1 MKKKPAMLL
10 TLSAMAVLGLAS
22 CGGPTTSEPGSSIKP
37 DVIDSMSTVIT
48 KKGLTID
55 DASGSASVKVFTA
68 SADGLYEAGTTIA
81 FEVKAKEFSDITGI
95 YFQGVLLSEEPGSF
109 SVTMPNVDATIKVT
123 TRVYGEEGLLDPSE
137 VDETVMPKLAAD
149 KKGDYESVKAAY
161 AKLTAALE
169 KSADVEKTFLGTFQA
184 SGKDTPVI
192 KGAMDLGSSSGET
205 SWKGTFGANN
215 QVFLE
220 GRDDD
225 GNFLYK
231 QRGYDSFGHYYEES
245 QAVVKPSIAKSMVDL
260 NGNYSAGRHTIVAK
274 NVIADT
280 TAEGEPATAAAG
292 EILQKDAEKAIHS
305 TGIGQALIDN
315 YFTAGQTYN
324 FVDEQKT
331 VEGDTEIVSYKAKVV
346 ALDSVLAEDKKSF
359 TTTLQAVLPATL
371 VKRYTLKCTFDGDGL
386 LTHVEQS
393 VETIDKKFFDEETLT
408 FTEGEE
414 FTTVNFFTMDA
425 ARAYKKDI
433 AYNDL
438 SKYAMTDYSVKFA
451 TERITDG
458 NTTVQLEN
466 NEVYAFGTIESI
478 KYTSNT
484 LALDSAA
491 IINPVCLG
499 FKEGF
504 EDMGEFDATNQYVT
518 LKETGKVVLLFDN
531 LFGQTK
537 EVELDVKTP
546 KVFKITGSISAA
558 NAFANTPITVKAI
571 GSPSKA
577 DNLELDLDLGDNATE
592 ATFVK
597 ETEKDENG
605 NTVFTITPKLEGKLE
620 GSVFAVGN
628 PSVKYKF
635 SAAVLEK
642 PSYDKVMA
650 NLTSFTIG
658 MHEKYGSGWYEYE
671 KALNFNFNAPVDGVG
686 TGQWQSEYVD
696 VYGDSNYW
704 HGTFRYT
711 VVNNNGVPE
720 FKLTKSTAET
730 DGTYKDLAIYAN
742 ASYTI
747 GSFSVTS
754 NATMTF
760 TTDRAFLNTAD
771 GRTEFT
777 MTVKDSRLDL
787 NKGTEK

>member
-81 FEVKAKEFSDITGI
+81 FEVKAKEFSDITGV

-169 KSADVEKTFLGTFQA
+169 KSADVEKTFLGTFQV
-184 SGKDTPVI
+184 SGEDTPVI
-192 KGAMDLGSSSGET
+192 KGAMNLGSSIGET

-359 TTTLQAVLPATL
+359 TTTLQAVVPAVL
-371 VKRYTLKCTFDGDGL
+371 VKRYTLVCTFDGDGL
-386 LTHVEQS
+386 LTHVEQK
-393 VETIDKKFFDEETLT
+393 VETTNQKFLNEEDMTFAEDAT
-408 FTEGEE
+408 FTTINS
-414 FTTVNFFTMDA
+414 FSMDA

-433 AYNDL
+433 AFNDL

-484 LALDSAA
+484 LALDSVA

-504 EDMGEFDATNQYVT
+504 EDMGEFDAKNQYVT
-518 LKETGKVVLLFDN
+518 LRETGKVVLLFDN

-546 KVFKITGSISAA
+546 KVFKVTGSISSNKAYTE
-558 NAFANTPITVKAI
+558 TPITVRAI
-571 GSPSKA
+571 GTPKQA
-577 DNLELDLDLGDNATE
+577 DNLELGLDLGDNETQ

-597 ETEKDENG
+597 EAEKDENG
-605 NTVFTITPKLEGKLE
+605 NTLFTITPKAEGKLD
-620 GSVFAVGN
+620 GFVFAVGN
-628 PSVKYKF
+628 PDVKYKF
-635 SAAVLEK
+635 HADVLGK
-642 PSYDKVMA
+642 LDYDTIIH
-650 NLTSFTIG
+650 NLTTLTIG
-658 MHEKYGSGWYEYE
+658 MREEYSSGWYDYA
-671 KALNFNFNAPVDGVG
+671 KGLYFNFNAPVDGVG
-686 TGQWQSEYVD
+686 TGQWQGEYD
-696 VYGDSNYW
+696 DGGDITYY

-711 VVNNNGVPE
+711 VTNNNGIPE
-720 FKLTKSTAET
+720 FKLTKATPET
-730 DGTYKDLAIYAN
+730 DGSYKALAVYVN

-747 GSFSVTS
+747 ESFVVES
-754 NATMTF
+754 NTTMTF
-760 TTDRAFLNTAD
+760 TTDRYFLNYSD
-771 GRTEFT
+771 GRTQFT
-777 MTVKDSRLDL
+777 MATQDSRMEL

>member
-81 FEVKAKEFSDITGI
+81 FEVKAKEFSDITGV

-169 KSADVEKTFLGTFQA
+169 KSADVEKTFLGTFQV
-184 SGKDTPVI
+184 SGEDTPVI
-192 KGAMDLGSSSGET
+192 KGAMNLGSSIGET

-359 TTTLQAVLPATL
+359 TTTLQAVVPAVL
-371 VKRYTLKCTFDGDGL
+371 VKRYTLVCTFDGDGL
-386 LTHVEQS
+386 LTHVEQK
-393 VETIDKKFFDEETLT
+393 VETTNQKFLNEEDMTFAEDAT
-408 FTEGEE
+408 FTTINS
-414 FTTVNFFTMDA
+414 FSMDA

-433 AYNDL
+433 AFNDL

-484 LALDSAA
+484 LALDSVA

-504 EDMGEFDATNQYVT
+504 EDMGEFDAKNQYVT
-518 LKETGKVVLLFDN
+518 LRETGKVVLLFDN

-546 KVFKITGSISAA
+546 KVFKVTGSISSNKAYTE
-558 NAFANTPITVKAI
+558 TPITVRAI
-571 GSPSKA
+571 GTPKQA
-577 DNLELDLDLGDNATE
+577 DNLELGLDLGDNETQ

-597 ETEKDENG
+597 EAEKDENG
-605 NTVFTITPKLEGKLE
+605 NTLFTITPKAEGKLD
-620 GSVFAVGN
+620 GFVFAVGN
-628 PSVKYKF
+628 PDVKYKF
-635 SAAVLEK
+635 HADVLGK
-642 PSYDKVMA
+642 PDYDTIIH
-650 NLTSFTIG
+650 NLTTLTIG
-658 MHEKYGSGWYEYE
+658 MREEYSSGWYDYA
-671 KALNFNFNAPVDGVG
+671 KGLYFNFNAPVDGVG
-686 TGQWQSEYVD
+686 TGQWQGEYD
-696 VYGDSNYW
+696 DGGDITYY

-711 VVNNNGVPE
+711 VTNNNGIPE
-720 FKLTKSTAET
+720 FKLTKATPET
-730 DGTYKDLAIYAN
+730 DGSYKALAVYVN

-747 GSFSVTS
+747 ESFVVES
-754 NATMTF
+754 NTTMTF
-760 TTDRAFLNTAD
+760 TTDRYFLNYSD
-771 GRTEFT
+771 GRTQFT
-777 MTVKDSRLDL
+777 MATQDSRMEL

>member
-81 FEVKAKEFSDITGI
+81 FEVKAKEFSDITGV

-169 KSADVEKTFLGTFQA
+169 KSADVEKTFLGTFQV
-184 SGKDTPVI
+184 SGEDTPVI
-192 KGAMDLGSSSGET
+192 KGAMNLGSSIGET

-245 QAVVKPSIAKSMVDL
+245 QALVKPSIAKSMVDL
-260 NGNYSAGRHTIVAK
+260 NGSYSAGRHTIVAK

-280 TAEGEPATAAAG
+280 TAEGEPAKAAAG

-359 TTTLQAVLPATL
+359 TTTLQAVVPAVL
-371 VKRYTLKCTFDGDGL
+371 VKRYTLVCTFDGDGL
-386 LTHVEQS
+386 LTHVEQK
-393 VETIDKKFFDEETLT
+393 VETTNQKFLNEEDMTFAEDAT
-408 FTEGEE
+408 FTTINS
-414 FTTVNFFTMDA
+414 FSMDA

-433 AYNDL
+433 AFNDL

-484 LALDSAA
+484 LALDSVA

-504 EDMGEFDATNQYVT
+504 EDMGEFDAKNQYVT

-546 KVFKITGSISAA
+546 KVFKVTGSISSNKAYTE
-558 NAFANTPITVKAI
+558 TPITVRAI
-571 GSPSKA
+571 GTPKQA
-577 DNLELDLDLGDNATE
+577 DNLELGLDLGDNETQ

-597 ETEKDENG
+597 EAEKDENG
-605 NTVFTITPKLEGKLE
+605 NTLFTITPKAEGKLD
-620 GSVFAVGN
+620 GFVFAVGN
-628 PSVKYKF
+628 PDVKYKF
-635 SAAVLEK
+635 HADVLGK
-642 PSYDKVMA
+642 PDYDTIIH
-650 NLTSFTIG
+650 NLTTLTIG
-658 MHEKYGSGWYEYE
+658 MREEYSSGWYDYA
-671 KALNFNFNAPVDGVG
+671 KGLYFNFNAPVDGVG
-686 TGQWQSEYVD
+686 TGQWQG
-696 VYGDSNYW
+696 VYDDDGDITYY

-711 VVNNNGVPE
+711 VTNNNGIPE
-720 FKLTKSTAET
+720 FKLTKATPET
-730 DGTYKDLAIYAN
+730 DGSYKALAVYVN

-747 GSFSVTS
+747 ESFVVES
-754 NATMTF
+754 NTTMTF
-760 TTDRAFLNTAD
+760 TTDRYFLNYSD
-771 GRTEFT
+771 GRTQFT
-777 MTVKDSRLDL
+777 MATQDSRMEL

>member
-1 MKKKPAMLL
+1 MLL

-55 DASGSASVKVFTA
+55 DASGSASVKVFTT

-81 FEVKAKEFSDITGI
+81 FEVKAKEFSDITGV
-95 YFQGVLLSEEPGSF
+95 YFQDVLLSKEPGSF

-169 KSADVEKTFLGTFQA
+169 KSADVEKTFLGSFQA

-245 QAVVKPSIAKSMVDL
+245 QAVVKPSIAKSIVDL
-260 NGNYSAGRHTIVAK
+260 NGSYSAGRHTIVAK

-280 TAEGEPATAAAG
+280 TAEGEAATAAAG
-292 EILQKDAEKAIHS
+292 EILHKDAEKAIHS
-305 TGIGQALIDN
+305 TGIGQALIKN

-331 VEGDTEIVSYKAKVV
+331 AGESDAEVVSYKAKVV
-346 ALDSVLAEDKKSF
+346 ALDSVLAKDKKSF
-359 TTTLQAVLPATL
+359 TTTLQAVVPAVL
-371 VKRYTLKCTFDGDGL
+371 VKRYTLVCTFDGDGL
-386 LTHVEQS
+386 LTHVEQK
-393 VETIDKKFFDEETLT
+393 VETTNQKFLNEEDMTFAADAT
-408 FTEGEE
+408 FTTINS
-414 FTTVNFFTMDA
+414 FSMDA

-433 AYNDL
+433 AFNDL
-438 SKYAMTDYSVKFA
+438 SKYAMTDYSVNFA

-484 LALDSAA
+484 LALDSAGM
-491 IINPVCLG
+491 INPVCLG

-504 EDMGEFDATNQYVT
+504 EDMGEFDAKNQYVT
-518 LKETGKVVLLFDN
+518 LKETGKVVLLFEN

-537 EVELDVKTP
+537 EVELDAKTP
-546 KVFKITGSISAA
+546 KVFKVTGSISSNKAYTE
-558 NAFANTPITVKAI
+558 TPITVRAI
-571 GSPSKA
+571 GTPKQA
-577 DNLELDLDLGDNATE
+577 DNLELGLDLGDNETQ

-597 ETEKDENG
+597 EAEKDENG
-605 NTVFTITPKLEGKLE
+605 NTLFTITPKVEGKLD
-620 GSVFAVGN
+620 GFVFAVGN
-628 PSVKYKF
+628 PDVKYKF
-635 SAAVLEK
+635 HAEVLGK
-642 PSYDKVMA
+642 PDYNTIIH
-650 NLTSFTIG
+650 NLTTLTIG
-658 MHEKYGSGWYEYE
+658 MREEYSAGWYDYA
-671 KALNFNFNAPVDGVG
+671 KGLYFNFNAPVDGIG
-686 TGQWQSEYVD
+686 TGQWQGKYED
-696 VYGDSNYW
+696 DGDITYY

-711 VVNNNGVPE
+711 VTNDHGIPE
-720 FKLTKSTAET
+720 FKLTKATPET
-730 DGTYKDLAIYAN
+730 DGSYKPLAVYVN

-747 GSFSVTS
+747 ESFAVES
-754 NATMTF
+754 NTTMTF
-760 TTDRAFLNTAD
+760 TTDRYFLNYSD
-771 GRTEFT
+771 GRTQFT
-777 MTVKDSRLDL
+777 MATQDSRMEL

>member
-81 FEVKAKEFSDITGI
+81 FEVKAKEFSDITGV

-137 VDETVMPKLAAD
+137 VDETVVPKLAAD

-169 KSADVEKTFLGTFQA
+169 KSADVEKTFLGTFQV
-184 SGKDTPVI
+184 SGEDTPVI
-192 KGAMDLGSSSGET
+192 KGAMNLGSSIGET

-245 QAVVKPSIAKSMVDL
+245 QALVKPSIAKSMVDL

-359 TTTLQAVLPATL
+359 TTTLQAVVPAVL
-371 VKRYTLKCTFDGDGL
+371 VKRYTLVCTFDGDGL
-386 LTHVEQS
+386 LTHVEQK
-393 VETIDKKFFDEETLT
+393 VETTNQKFLNEEDMTFAEDAT
-408 FTEGEE
+408 FTTINS
-414 FTTVNFFTMDA
+414 FSMDA

-433 AYNDL
+433 AFNDL

-466 NEVYAFGTIESI
+466 NEAYAFGRIESI
-478 KYTSNT
+478 KYESNK
-484 LALDSAA
+484 LEMGGAA

-504 EDMGEFDATNQYVT
+504 EDMGEFDAKNQYVT

-546 KVFKITGSISAA
+546 KVFKVTGSISSDKAYTE
-558 NAFANTPITVKAI
+558 TPITVRAI
-571 GSPSKA
+571 GTPKQA
-577 DNLELDLDLGDNATE
+577 DNLELGLDLGDNETQ

-597 ETEKDENG
+597 EAEKDENG
-605 NTVFTITPKLEGKLE
+605 NTLFTITPKAEGKLD
-620 GSVFAVGN
+620 GFVFAVGN
-628 PSVKYKF
+628 PDVKYKF
-635 SAAVLEK
+635 HADVLGK
-642 PSYDKVMA
+642 PDYDTIIH
-650 NLTSFTIG
+650 NLTTLTIG
-658 MHEKYGSGWYEYE
+658 MREEYYGSWSDYAKGLY
-671 KALNFNFNAPVDGVG
+671 FNFNAPVDGVG
-686 TGQWQSEYVD
+686 TGQWQG
-696 VYGDSNYW
+696 VYDEDGDITYY

-711 VVNNNGVPE
+711 VTNNNGIPE
-720 FKLTKSTAET
+720 FKLTKATPET
-730 DGTYKDLAIYAN
+730 DGSYKALAVYVN

-747 GSFSVTS
+747 ESFVVES
-754 NATMTF
+754 NTTMTF
-760 TTDRAFLNTAD
+760 TTDRYFLNYSD
-771 GRTEFT
+771 GRTQFT
-777 MTVKDSRLDL
+777 MATQDSRMDL

>member
-1 MKKKPAMLL
+1 MLL

-68 SADGLYEAGTTIA
+68 SADGLYEAGTAIA
-81 FEVKAKEFSDITGI
+81 FEVKAKEFSDITGV

-137 VDETVMPKLAAD
+137 VDETVVPKLAAD

-169 KSADVEKTFLGTFQA
+169 KSADVEKTFLGTFQV
-184 SGKDTPVI
+184 SGEDTPVI
-192 KGAMDLGSSSGET
+192 KGAMNLGSSIGET

-359 TTTLQAVLPATL
+359 TTTLQAVVPAVL
-371 VKRYTLKCTFDGDGL
+371 VKRYTLVCTFDGDGL
-386 LTHVEQS
+386 LTHVEQK
-393 VETIDKKFFDEETLT
+393 VETTNQKFLNEEDMTFAEDAT
-408 FTEGEE
+408 FTTINS
-414 FTTVNFFTMDA
+414 FSMDA

-433 AYNDL
+433 AFNDL
-438 SKYAMTDYSVKFA
+438 SKYAMTDYSVKSA

-504 EDMGEFDATNQYVT
+504 EDMGEFDAKNQYVT

-546 KVFKITGSISAA
+546 KVFKVTGSISSNKAYTE
-558 NAFANTPITVKAI
+558 TPITVRAI
-571 GSPSKA
+571 GTPKQA
-577 DNLELDLDLGDNATE
+577 DNLELGLDLGDNETQ

-597 ETEKDENG
+597 EAEKDENG
-605 NTVFTITPKLEGKLE
+605 NTLFTITPKAEGKLD
-620 GSVFAVGN
+620 GFVFAVGN
-628 PSVKYKF
+628 PDVKYKF
-635 SAAVLEK
+635 HAEVLGK
-642 PSYDKVMA
+642 PDYDTIIH
-650 NLTSFTIG
+650 NLTTLTIG
-658 MHEKYGSGWYEYE
+658 MREEYSGGWYDYA
-671 KALNFNFNAPVDGVG
+671 KGLYFNFNAPVDGVG
-686 TGQWQSEYVD
+686 TGQWQGEYD
-696 VYGDSNYW
+696 DGGDITYY

-711 VVNNNGVPE
+711 VTNNNGTPE
-720 FKLTKSTAET
+720 FKLTKATPET
-730 DGTYKDLAIYAN
+730 DGSYKALAVYVN

-747 GSFSVTS
+747 ESFVVES
-754 NATMTF
+754 NTTMTF
-760 TTDRAFLNTAD
+760 TTDRYFLNYSD
-771 GRTEFT
+771 GRTQFT
-777 MTVKDSRLDL
+777 MATQDSRMEL

>member
-68 SADGLYEAGTTIA
+68 SADGLYEAGTAIA
-81 FEVKAKEFSDITGI
+81 FEVKAKEFSDITGV

-137 VDETVMPKLAAD
+137 VDETVIPKLAAD

-169 KSADVEKTFLGTFQA
+169 KSADVEKTFLGTFQV
-184 SGKDTPVI
+184 SGEDTPVI
-192 KGAMDLGSSSGET
+192 KGAMNLGSSIGET

-359 TTTLQAVLPATL
+359 TTTLQAVVPAVL
-371 VKRYTLKCTFDGDGL
+371 VKRYTLVCTFDGDGL
-386 LTHVEQS
+386 LTHVEQK
-393 VETIDKKFFDEETLT
+393 VETTNQKFLNEEDMTFAEDAT
-408 FTEGEE
+408 FTTINS
-414 FTTVNFFTMDA
+414 FSMDA

-433 AYNDL
+433 AFNDL

-466 NEVYAFGTIESI
+466 NEAYAFGRIESI
-478 KYTSNT
+478 KYESNK
-484 LALDSAA
+484 LEMGGAA

-504 EDMGEFDATNQYVT
+504 EDMGEFDAKNQYVT

-546 KVFKITGSISAA
+546 KVFKVTGSISSDKAYTE
-558 NAFANTPITVKAI
+558 TPITVRAI
-571 GSPSKA
+571 GTPKQA
-577 DNLELDLDLGDNATE
+577 DNLELGLDLGDNETQ

-597 ETEKDENG
+597 EAEKDENG
-605 NTVFTITPKLEGKLE
+605 NTLFTITPKAEGKLD
-620 GSVFAVGN
+620 GFVFAVGN
-628 PSVKYKF
+628 PDVKYKF
-635 SAAVLEK
+635 HADVLGK
-642 PSYDKVMA
+642 PDYDTIIH
-650 NLTSFTIG
+650 NLTTLTIG
-658 MHEKYGSGWYEYE
+658 MREEYYGSWSDYAKGLY
-671 KALNFNFNAPVDGVG
+671 FNFNAPVDGVG
-686 TGQWQSEYVD
+686 TGQWQG
-696 VYGDSNYW
+696 VYDEDGDITYY

-711 VVNNNGVPE
+711 VTNNNGIPE
-720 FKLTKSTAET
+720 FKLTKATPET
-730 DGTYKDLAIYAN
+730 DGSYKALAVYVN

-747 GSFSVTS
+747 ESFVVES
-754 NATMTF
+754 NTTMTF
-760 TTDRAFLNTAD
+760 TTDRYFLNYSD
-771 GRTEFT
+771 GRTQFT
-777 MTVKDSRLDL
+777 MATQDSRMEL

>member
-68 SADGLYEAGTTIA
+68 SADGLYEAGTAIA
-81 FEVKAKEFSDITGI
+81 FEVKAKEFSDITGV

-169 KSADVEKTFLGTFQA
+169 KSADVEKTFLGTFQV
-184 SGKDTPVI
+184 SGEDTPVI
-192 KGAMDLGSSSGET
+192 KGAMNLGSSIGET

-359 TTTLQAVLPATL
+359 TTTLQAVVPAVL
-371 VKRYTLKCTFDGDGL
+371 VKRYTLVCTFDGDGL
-386 LTHVEQS
+386 LTHVEQK
-393 VETIDKKFFDEETLT
+393 VETTNQKFLNEEDMTFAEDAT
-408 FTEGEE
+408 FTTINS
-414 FTTVNFFTMDA
+414 FSMDA

-433 AYNDL
+433 AFNDL

-504 EDMGEFDATNQYVT
+504 EDMGEFDAKNQYVT

-546 KVFKITGSISAA
+546 KVFKVTGSISSNKAYTE
-558 NAFANTPITVKAI
+558 TPITVRAI
-571 GSPSKA
+571 GTPKQA
-577 DNLELDLDLGDNATE
+577 DNLELGLDLGDNETQ

-597 ETEKDENG
+597 EAEKDENG
-605 NTVFTITPKLEGKLE
+605 NTLFTITPKAEGKLD
-620 GSVFAVGN
+620 GFVFAVGN
-628 PSVKYKF
+628 PDVKYKF
-635 SAAVLEK
+635 HADVLGK
-642 PSYDKVMA
+642 PDYDTIIH
-650 NLTSFTIG
+650 NLTTLTIG
-658 MHEKYGSGWYEYE
+658 MREEYSSGWYDYA
-671 KALNFNFNAPVDGVG
+671 KGLYFNFNAPVDGVG
-686 TGQWQSEYVD
+686 TGQWQGEYD
-696 VYGDSNYW
+696 DGGDITYY

-711 VVNNNGVPE
+711 VTNNNGIPE
-720 FKLTKSTAET
+720 FKLTKATPET
-730 DGTYKDLAIYAN
+730 DGSYKALAVYVN

-747 GSFSVTS
+747 ESFVVES
-754 NATMTF
+754 NTTMTF
-760 TTDRAFLNTAD
+760 TTDRYFLNYSD
-771 GRTEFT
+771 GRTQFT
-777 MTVKDSRLDL
+777 MATQDSRMDL
-787 NKGTEK
+787 TKGTEK

>member
-81 FEVKAKEFSDITGI
+81 FEVKAKEFSDITGV

-137 VDETVMPKLAAD
+137 VDETVIPKLAAD

-169 KSADVEKTFLGTFQA
+169 KSADVEKTFLGTFQV
-184 SGKDTPVI
+184 SGEDTPVI
-192 KGAMDLGSSSGET
+192 KGAMNLGSSIGET

-359 TTTLQAVLPATL
+359 TTTLQAVVPAVL
-371 VKRYTLKCTFDGDGL
+371 VKRYTLVCTFDGDGL
-386 LTHVEQS
+386 LTHVEQK
-393 VETIDKKFFDEETLT
+393 VETTNQKFLNEEDMTFAEDAT
-408 FTEGEE
+408 FTTINS
-414 FTTVNFFTMDA
+414 FSMDA

-433 AYNDL
+433 AFNDL

-466 NEVYAFGTIESI
+466 NEAYAFGRIESI
-478 KYTSNT
+478 KYESNK
-484 LALDSAA
+484 LEMGGAA

-504 EDMGEFDATNQYVT
+504 EDMGEFDAKNQYVT

-546 KVFKITGSISAA
+546 KVFKVTGSISSDKAYTE
-558 NAFANTPITVKAI
+558 TPITVRAI
-571 GSPSKA
+571 GTPKQA
-577 DNLELDLDLGDNATE
+577 DNLELGLDLGDNETQ

-597 ETEKDENG
+597 EAEKDENG
-605 NTVFTITPKLEGKLE
+605 NTLFTITPKAEGKLD
-620 GSVFAVGN
+620 GFVFAVGN
-628 PSVKYKF
+628 PDVKYKF
-635 SAAVLEK
+635 HADVLGK
-642 PSYDKVMA
+642 PDYDTIIH
-650 NLTSFTIG
+650 NLTTLTIG
-658 MHEKYGSGWYEYE
+658 MREEYYGSWSDYAKGLY
-671 KALNFNFNAPVDGVG
+671 FNFNAPVDGVG
-686 TGQWQSEYVD
+686 TGQWQG
-696 VYGDSNYW
+696 VYDEDGDITYY

-711 VVNNNGVPE
+711 VTNNNGIPE
-720 FKLTKSTAET
+720 FKLTKATPET
-730 DGTYKDLAIYAN
+730 DGSYKALAVYVN

-747 GSFSVTS
+747 ESFVVES
-754 NATMTF
+754 NTTMTF
-760 TTDRAFLNTAD
+760 TTDRYFLNYSD
-771 GRTEFT
+771 GRTQFT
-777 MTVKDSRLDL
+777 MATQDSRMDL
-787 NKGTEK
+787 TKGTEK

>member
-1 MKKKPAMLL
+1 MLL

-68 SADGLYEAGTTIA
+68 SADGLYEAGTAIA
-81 FEVKAKEFSDITGI
+81 FEVKAKEFSDITGV

-137 VDETVMPKLAAD
+137 VDETVVPKLAAD

-169 KSADVEKTFLGTFQA
+169 KSADVEKTFLGTFQV
-184 SGKDTPVI
+184 SGEDTPVI
-192 KGAMDLGSSSGET
+192 KGAMNLGSSIGET

-359 TTTLQAVLPATL
+359 TTTLQAVVPAVL
-371 VKRYTLKCTFDGDGL
+371 VKRYTLVCTFDGDGL
-386 LTHVEQS
+386 LTHVEQK
-393 VETIDKKFFDEETLT
+393 VETTNQKFLNEEDMTFAEDAT
-408 FTEGEE
+408 FTTINS
-414 FTTVNFFTMDA
+414 FSMDA

-433 AYNDL
+433 AFNDL
-438 SKYAMTDYSVKFA
+438 SKYAMTDYSVKSA

-504 EDMGEFDATNQYVT
+504 EDMGEFDAKNQYVT

-546 KVFKITGSISAA
+546 KVFKVTGSISSNKAYTE
-558 NAFANTPITVKAI
+558 TPITVRAI
-571 GSPSKA
+571 GTPKQA
-577 DNLELDLDLGDNATE
+577 DNLELGLDLGDNETQ

-597 ETEKDENG
+597 EAEKDENG
-605 NTVFTITPKLEGKLE
+605 NTLFTITPKAEGKLD
-620 GSVFAVGN
+620 GFVFAVGN
-628 PSVKYKF
+628 PDVKYKF
-635 SAAVLEK
+635 HAEVLGK
-642 PSYDKVMA
+642 PDYDTIIH
-650 NLTSFTIG
+650 NLTTLTIG
-658 MHEKYGSGWYEYE
+658 MREEYSGGWYDYA
-671 KALNFNFNAPVDGVG
+671 KGLYFNFNAPVDGVG
-686 TGQWQSEYVD
+686 TGQWQGEYD
-696 VYGDSNYW
+696 DGGDITYY

-711 VVNNNGVPE
+711 VTNNNGIPE
-720 FKLTKSTAET
+720 FKLTKATPET
-730 DGTYKDLAIYAN
+730 DGSYKALAVYVN

-747 GSFSVTS
+747 ESFVVES
-754 NATMTF
+754 NTTMTF
-760 TTDRAFLNTAD
+760 TTDRYFLNYSD
-771 GRTEFT
+771 GRTQFT
-777 MTVKDSRLDL
+777 MATQDSRMEL

>member
-68 SADGLYEAGTTIA
+68 SADGLYEAGTAIA
-81 FEVKAKEFSDITGI
+81 FEVKAKEFSDITGV

-137 VDETVMPKLAAD
+137 VDETVVPKLAAD

-169 KSADVEKTFLGTFQA
+169 KSADVEKTFLGTFQV
-184 SGKDTPVI
+184 SGEDTPVI
-192 KGAMDLGSSSGET
+192 KGAMNLGSSIGET

-359 TTTLQAVLPATL
+359 TTTLQAVVPAVL
-371 VKRYTLKCTFDGDGL
+371 VKRYTLVCTFDGDGL
-386 LTHVEQS
+386 LTHVEQK
-393 VETIDKKFFDEETLT
+393 VETTNQKFLNEEDMTFAEDAT
-408 FTEGEE
+408 FTTINS
-414 FTTVNFFTMDA
+414 FSMDA

-433 AYNDL
+433 AFNDL
-438 SKYAMTDYSVKFA
+438 SKYAMTDYSVKSA

-504 EDMGEFDATNQYVT
+504 EDMGEFDAKNQYVT

-546 KVFKITGSISAA
+546 KVFKVTGSISSNKAYTE
-558 NAFANTPITVKAI
+558 TPITVRAI
-571 GSPSKA
+571 GTPKQA
-577 DNLELDLDLGDNATE
+577 DNLELGLDLGDNETQ

-597 ETEKDENG
+597 EAEKDENG
-605 NTVFTITPKLEGKLE
+605 NTLFTITPKAEGKLD
-620 GSVFAVGN
+620 GFVFAVGN
-628 PSVKYKF
+628 PDVKYKF
-635 SAAVLEK
+635 HAEVLGK
-642 PSYDKVMA
+642 PDYDTIIH
-650 NLTSFTIG
+650 NLTTLTIG
-658 MHEKYGSGWYEYE
+658 MREEYSGGWYDYA
-671 KALNFNFNAPVDGVG
+671 KGLYFNFNAPVDGVG
-686 TGQWQSEYVD
+686 TGQWQGEYD
-696 VYGDSNYW
+696 DGGDITYY

-711 VVNNNGVPE
+711 VTNNNGIPE
-720 FKLTKSTAET
+720 FKLTKATPET
-730 DGTYKDLAIYAN
+730 DGSYKALAVYVN

-747 GSFSVTS
+747 ESFVVES
-754 NATMTF
+754 NTTMTF
-760 TTDRAFLNTAD
+760 TTDRYFLNYSD
-771 GRTEFT
+771 GRTQFT
-777 MTVKDSRLDL
+777 MATQDSRMEL

>member
-22 CGGPTTSEPGSSIKP
+22 CGGPTTSEPGSSIEP

-48 KKGLTID
+48 KKGLAID

-81 FEVKAKEFSDITGI
+81 FEVKAKEFSDITGV
-95 YFQGVLLSEEPGSF
+95 YLQGVLLSEEPGSF

-123 TRVYGEEGLLDPSE
+123 TRIYGEEGLLDPSE
-137 VDETVMPKLAAD
+137 VDETVMPKLDAD

-169 KSADVEKTFLGTFQA
+169 KSADVEKTFLGIVEVK
-184 SGKDTPVI
+184 GKNTPVV
-192 KGAMDLGSSSGET
+192 KSGLNLGSSSGET
-205 SWKGTFGANN
+205 DWKGTYGANN
-215 QVFLE
+215 QVFFE
-220 GRDDD
+220 GRSGD
-225 GNFLYK
+225 NFLYA
-231 QRGYDSFGHYYEES
+231 QRGYDSFGHYYEETDTL
-245 QAVVKPSIAKSMVDL
+245 QKPSIAKSMVDF
-260 NGNYSAGRHTIVAK
+260 NASYSDRHAIIAK

-280 TAEGEPATAAAG
+280 TAEGEPAKAGAG
-292 EILQKDAEKAIHS
+292 EILHKDAEKAIHS
-305 TGIGQALIDN
+305 SGIGQALIDN

-331 VEGDTEIVSYKAKVV
+331 AGEGDAEITSFKAKVI
-346 ALDSVLAEDKKSF
+346 ALDSILAKDKKSF
-359 TTTLQAVLPATL
+359 TTTLQAVIPATL

-433 AYNDL
+433 AFNDL
-438 SKYAMTDYSVKFA
+438 SKYAMTDYSVEFA
-451 TERITDG
+451 TERITEG

-466 NEVYAFGTIESI
+466 NEVYAFGRIESI
-478 KYTSNT
+478 KYASNK
-484 LALDSAA
+484 LALDAA
-491 IINPVCLG
+491 AMINPVCLG

-504 EDMGEFDATNQYVT
+504 EDMGEFDAKNQYVT
-518 LKETGKVVLLFDN
+518 LNETGKVVLLFDN

-546 KVFKITGSISAA
+546 KVFKVTGSVSTA
-558 NAFANTPITVKAI
+558 NAFASTPITVKAI
-571 GSPSKA
+571 GSPSTA

-597 ETEKDENG
+597 EAEKDEDG

-628 PSVKYKF
+628 PGVKYNF

-658 MHEKYGSGWYEYE
+658 MHETYGSGWYEYE
-671 KALNFNFNAPVDGVG
+671 KGLSFNFDAPVDGVG

-696 VYGDSNYW
+696 SYGDSSYW

-711 VVNNNGVPE
+711 VVNNSGVPE

-730 DGTYKDLAIYAN
+730 DGSYKDLVIYAN

-747 GSFSVTS
+747 ESFSVTS
-754 NATMTF
+754 NSTMTF
-760 TTDRAFLNTAD
+760 TTDRAFLNTSD

-787 NKGTEK
+787 TKGTEK

>member
-68 SADGLYEAGTTIA
+68 SADGLYEAGTAIA
-81 FEVKAKEFSDITGI
+81 FEVKAKEFSDITGV

-137 VDETVMPKLAAD
+137 VDETVIPKLAAD

-169 KSADVEKTFLGTFQA
+169 KSADVEKTFLGTFQV
-184 SGKDTPVI
+184 SGEDTPVI
-192 KGAMDLGSSSGET
+192 KGAMNLGSSIGET

-359 TTTLQAVLPATL
+359 TTTLQAVVPAVL
-371 VKRYTLKCTFDGDGL
+371 VKRYTLVCTFDGDGL
-386 LTHVEQS
+386 LTHVEQK
-393 VETIDKKFFDEETLT
+393 VETTNQKFLNEEDMTFAEDAT
-408 FTEGEE
+408 FTTINS
-414 FTTVNFFTMDA
+414 FSMDA

-433 AYNDL
+433 AFNDL
-438 SKYAMTDYSVKFA
+438 SKYAMTDYSVNFA

-466 NEVYAFGTIESI
+466 NEAYAFGRIESI
-478 KYTSNT
+478 KYESNK
-484 LALDSAA
+484 LEMGGAA

-504 EDMGEFDATNQYVT
+504 EDMGEFDAKNQYVT

-546 KVFKITGSISAA
+546 KVFKVTGSISSNKAYTE
-558 NAFANTPITVKAI
+558 TPITVRAI
-571 GSPSKA
+571 GTPKQA
-577 DNLELDLDLGDNATE
+577 DNLELGLDLGDNKTQ

-597 ETEKDENG
+597 EAEKDENG
-605 NTVFTITPKLEGKLE
+605 NTLFTITPKAEGKLD
-620 GSVFAVGN
+620 GFVFAVGN
-628 PSVKYKF
+628 PDVKYKF
-635 SAAVLEK
+635 HAEVLGK
-642 PSYDKVMA
+642 PDYDTIIH
-650 NLTSFTIG
+650 NLTTLTIG
-658 MHEKYGSGWYEYE
+658 MREEYSGTWSDYAKGLY
-671 KALNFNFNAPVDGVG
+671 FNFNAPVDGVG
-686 TGQWQSEYVD
+686 TGQWQG
-696 VYGDSNYW
+696 VYDEDGDITYY

-711 VVNNNGVPE
+711 VTNNNGIPE
-720 FKLTKSTAET
+720 FKLTKATPET
-730 DGTYKDLAIYAN
+730 DGSYKALAVYVN

-747 GSFSVTS
+747 ESFVVES
-754 NATMTF
+754 NTTMTF
-760 TTDRAFLNTAD
+760 TTDRYFLNYSD
-771 GRTEFT
+771 GRTQFT
-777 MTVKDSRLDL
+777 MATQDSRMEL

>member
-1 MKKKPAMLL
+1 MLL

-81 FEVKAKEFSDITGI
+81 FEVKAKEFSDITGV

-137 VDETVMPKLAAD
+137 VDETVIPKLDAD

-169 KSADVEKTFLGTFQA
+169 KSADVEKTFLGTFQV
-184 SGKDTPVI
+184 SGEDTPVI
-192 KGAMDLGSSSGET
+192 RGAMNLGSSIGET

-331 VEGDTEIVSYKAKVV
+331 VGEGDTEIVSYKAKVV

-359 TTTLQAVLPATL
+359 TTTLQAVVPAVL
-371 VKRYTLKCTFDGDGL
+371 VKRYTLVCTFDGDGL
-386 LTHVEQS
+386 LTHVEQK
-393 VETIDKKFFDEETLT
+393 VETTNQKFLNEEDMTFAEDAT
-408 FTEGEE
+408 FTTINS
-414 FTTVNFFTMDA
+414 FSMDA

-433 AYNDL
+433 AFNDL

-504 EDMGEFDATNQYVT
+504 EDMGEFDAKNQYVT

-546 KVFKITGSISAA
+546 KVFKVTGSISSNKAYTE
-558 NAFANTPITVKAI
+558 TPITVRAI
-571 GSPSKA
+571 GTPKQA
-577 DNLELDLDLGDNATE
+577 DNLELGLDLGDNKTQ

-597 ETEKDENG
+597 EAEKDENG
-605 NTVFTITPKLEGKLE
+605 NTLFTITPKVEGKLD
-620 GSVFAVGN
+620 GFVFAVGN
-628 PSVKYKF
+628 PDVKYKF
-635 SAAVLEK
+635 HAEVLGK
-642 PSYDKVMA
+642 PDYDTIIH
-650 NLTSFTIG
+650 NLTTLTIG
-658 MHEKYGSGWYEYE
+658 MREEYSGSWYDYA
-671 KALNFNFNAPVDGVG
+671 KGLYFNFNAPVDGVG
-686 TGQWQSEYVD
+686 TGQWQGEYD
-696 VYGDSNYW
+696 DGGDITYY

-711 VVNNNGVPE
+711 VTNNNGIPE
-720 FKLTKSTAET
+720 FKLTKATPET
-730 DGTYKDLAIYAN
+730 DGSYKALAVYVN

-747 GSFSVTS
+747 ESFVVES
-754 NATMTF
+754 NTTMTF
-760 TTDRAFLNTAD
+760 TTDRYFLNYSD
-771 GRTEFT
+771 GRTQFT
-777 MTVKDSRLDL
+777 MATQDSRMEL

>member
-68 SADGLYEAGTTIA
+68 SADGLYEAGTAIA
-81 FEVKAKEFSDITGI
+81 FEVKAKEFSDITGV

-137 VDETVMPKLAAD
+137 VDETVIPKLDAD

-169 KSADVEKTFLGTFQA
+169 KSADVEKTFLGTFQV
-184 SGKDTPVI
+184 SGEDTPVI
-192 KGAMDLGSSSGET
+192 KGAMNLGSSIGET

-274 NVIADT
+274 NVIANT

-359 TTTLQAVLPATL
+359 TTTLQAVVPAVL
-371 VKRYTLKCTFDGDGL
+371 VKRYTLACTFDGDGL
-386 LTHVEQS
+386 LTHVEQK
-393 VETIDKKFFDEETLT
+393 VETTNQKFLNEEDMTFAEDAT
-408 FTEGEE
+408 FTTINS
-414 FTTVNFFTMDA
+414 FSMDA

-433 AYNDL
+433 AFNDL

-466 NEVYAFGTIESI
+466 NEAYAFGRIESI
-478 KYTSNT
+478 KYESNK
-484 LALDSAA
+484 LEMGGAA

-504 EDMGEFDATNQYVT
+504 EDMGEFDAKNQYVT

-546 KVFKITGSISAA
+546 KVFKVTGSISSNKAYTE
-558 NAFANTPITVKAI
+558 TPITVRAI
-571 GSPSKA
+571 GTPKQA
-577 DNLELDLDLGDNATE
+577 DNLELGLDLGDNETQ

-597 ETEKDENG
+597 EAEKDENG
-605 NTVFTITPKLEGKLE
+605 NTLFTITPKAEGKLD
-620 GSVFAVGN
+620 GFVFAVGN
-628 PSVKYKF
+628 PDVKYKF
-635 SAAVLEK
+635 HADVLGK
-642 PSYDKVMA
+642 PDYDTIIH
-650 NLTSFTIG
+650 NLTTLTIG
-658 MHEKYGSGWYEYE
+658 MREEYSGGWYDYA
-671 KALNFNFNAPVDGVG
+671 KGLYFNFNAPVDGVG
-686 TGQWQSEYVD
+686 TGQWQG
-696 VYGDSNYW
+696 VYDEDGDITYY

-711 VVNNNGVPE
+711 VTNNNGIPE
-720 FKLTKSTAET
+720 FKLTKATPET
-730 DGTYKDLAIYAN
+730 DGSYKALAVYVN

-747 GSFSVTS
+747 ESFVVES
-754 NATMTF
+754 NTTMTF
-760 TTDRAFLNTAD
+760 TTDRYFLNYSD
-771 GRTEFT
+771 GRTQFT
-777 MTVKDSRLDL
+777 MATQDSRMEL

>member
-1 MKKKPAMLL
+1 MLL

-48 KKGLTID
+48 KKGLAID
-55 DASGSASVKVFTA
+55 DASGSASVKVFTT

-81 FEVKAKEFSDITGI
+81 FEVKAKEFSDITGV
-95 YFQGVLLSEEPGSF
+95 YFQDVLLSEEPGSF

-149 KKGDYESVKAAY
+149 KKGDYECVKAAY

-169 KSADVEKTFLGTFQA
+169 KSADVEKTFLGSFQA
-184 SGKDTPVI
+184 EGKNTPVI
-192 KGAMDLGSSSGET
+192 KSGLDLGSSNGAT
-205 SWKGTFGANN
+205 SWKGTYGANN
-215 QVFLE
+215 QVFFE
-220 GRDDD
+220 GTDSD

-231 QRGYDSFGHYYEES
+231 QRGYDSFGHYYEEGQS
-245 QAVVKPSIAKSMVDL
+245 VMKPSIAKSIVDL
-260 NGNYSAGRHTIVAK
+260 NGKYSAGHHTIVAK

-292 EILQKDAEKAIHS
+292 EILHKDAEKAIHS
-305 TGIGQALIDN
+305 TGIGQALIKN

-331 VEGDTEIVSYKAKVV
+331 AGEGDAEVVSYKAKVV

-433 AYNDL
+433 AFNDL
-438 SKYAMTDYSVKFA
+438 SKYAMTDYSVNFA

-478 KYTSNT
+478 KYSSNT
-484 LALDSAA
+484 LALDNAA

-504 EDMGEFDATNQYVT
+504 EDMGEFDAKNQYVT

-537 EVELDVKTP
+537 EVELDAKTP
-546 KVFKITGSISAA
+546 KVFKVTGSISSNKAYTE
-558 NAFANTPITVKAI
+558 TPITVRAI
-571 GSPSKA
+571 GTPKQA
-577 DNLELDLDLGDNATE
+577 DNLELGLDLGDNETQ

-597 ETEKDENG
+597 EAEKDENG
-605 NTVFTITPKLEGKLE
+605 NTLFTITPKVEGKLD
-620 GSVFAVGN
+620 GFVFAVGN
-628 PSVKYKF
+628 PDVKYKF
-635 SAAVLEK
+635 HAEVLGK
-642 PSYDKVMA
+642 PDYDTIIH
-650 NLTSFTIG
+650 NLTTLTIG
-658 MHEKYGSGWYEYE
+658 MRQEYSAGYYDYS
-671 KALNFNFNAPVDGVG
+671 KGLYFNFNAPVNGEG
-686 TGQWQSEYVD
+686 TGTWQSEYGKYD
-696 VYGDSNYW
+696 EWEYEWGYTYW

-711 VVNNNGVPE
+711 VTNNHGIPE
-720 FKLTKSTAET
+720 FKLTKATPEA
-730 DGTYKDLAIYAN
+730 DGSYKDLAIYVD
-742 ASYTI
+742 ASFTI
-747 GSFSVTS
+747 ESFAVES
-754 NATMTF
+754 NTTMTF
-760 TTDRAFLNTAD
+760 TTDRYFLNYSD
-771 GRTEFT
+771 GRTQFT
-777 MTVKDSRLDL
+777 MATQDSRMEL
-787 NKGTEK
+787 NKGTAK

>member
-68 SADGLYEAGTTIA
+68 SADGLYEAGTAIA
-81 FEVKAKEFSDITGI
+81 FEVKAKEFSDITGV

-137 VDETVMPKLAAD
+137 VDETVIPKLAAD

-169 KSADVEKTFLGTFQA
+169 KSADVEKTFLGTFQV
-184 SGKDTPVI
+184 SGEDTPVI
-192 KGAMDLGSSSGET
+192 KGAMNLGSSIGET

-359 TTTLQAVLPATL
+359 TTTLQAVVPAVL
-371 VKRYTLKCTFDGDGL
+371 VKRYTLVCTFDGDGL
-386 LTHVEQS
+386 LTHVEQK
-393 VETIDKKFFDEETLT
+393 VETTNQKFLNEEDMTFAEDAT
-408 FTEGEE
+408 FTTINS
-414 FTTVNFFTMDA
+414 FSMDA

-433 AYNDL
+433 AFNDL

-466 NEVYAFGTIESI
+466 NEAYAFGRIESI
-478 KYTSNT
+478 KYESNK
-484 LALDSAA
+484 LEMGGAA

-504 EDMGEFDATNQYVT
+504 EDMGEFDAKNQYVT

-546 KVFKITGSISAA
+546 KVFKVTGSISSDKAYTE
-558 NAFANTPITVKAI
+558 TPITVRAI
-571 GSPSKA
+571 GTPKQA
-577 DNLELDLDLGDNATE
+577 DNLELGLDLGDNETQ

-597 ETEKDENG
+597 EAEKDENG
-605 NTVFTITPKLEGKLE
+605 NTLFTITPKAEGKLD
-620 GSVFAVGN
+620 GFVFAVGN
-628 PSVKYKF
+628 PDVKYKF
-635 SAAVLEK
+635 HADVLGK
-642 PSYDKVMA
+642 PDYDTIIH
-650 NLTSFTIG
+650 NLTTLTIG
-658 MHEKYGSGWYEYE
+658 MREEYYGSWSDYAKGLY
-671 KALNFNFNAPVDGVG
+671 FNFNAPVDGVG
-686 TGQWQSEYVD
+686 TGQWQG
-696 VYGDSNYW
+696 VYDEDGDITYY

-711 VVNNNGVPE
+711 VTNNNGIPE
-720 FKLTKSTAET
+720 FKLTKATPET
-730 DGTYKDLAIYAN
+730 DGSYKALAVYVN

-747 GSFSVTS
+747 ESFVVES
-754 NATMTF
+754 NTTMTF
-760 TTDRAFLNTAD
+760 TTDRYFLNYSD
-771 GRTEFT
+771 GRTQFT
-777 MTVKDSRLDL
+777 MATQDSRMDL
-787 NKGTEK
+787 TKGTEK

>member
-22 CGGPTTSEPGSSIKP
+22 CGGRTTSEPGSSIKP

-68 SADGLYEAGTTIA
+68 SADGLYEAGTAIA
-81 FEVKAKEFSDITGI
+81 FEVKAKEFSDITGV

-137 VDETVMPKLAAD
+137 VDETVVPKLAAD

-169 KSADVEKTFLGTFQA
+169 KSADVEKTFLGTFQV
-184 SGKDTPVI
+184 SGEDTPVI
-192 KGAMDLGSSSGET
+192 KGAMNLGSSIGET

-359 TTTLQAVLPATL
+359 TTTLQAVVPAVL
-371 VKRYTLKCTFDGDGL
+371 VKRYTLVCTFDGDGL
-386 LTHVEQS
+386 LTHVEQK
-393 VETIDKKFFDEETLT
+393 VETTNQKFLNEEDMTFAEDAT
-408 FTEGEE
+408 FTTINS
-414 FTTVNFFTMDA
+414 FSMDA

-433 AYNDL
+433 AFNDL

-504 EDMGEFDATNQYVT
+504 EDMGEFDAKNQYVT

-546 KVFKITGSISAA
+546 KVFKVTGSISSNKAYTE
-558 NAFANTPITVKAI
+558 TPITVRAI
-571 GSPSKA
+571 GTPKQA
-577 DNLELDLDLGDNATE
+577 DNLELGLDLGDNETQ

-597 ETEKDENG
+597 EAEKDENG
-605 NTVFTITPKLEGKLE
+605 NTLFTITPKAEGKLD
-620 GSVFAVGN
+620 SFVFAVGN
-628 PSVKYKF
+628 PDVKYKF
-635 SAAVLEK
+635 HADVLGK
-642 PSYDKVMA
+642 PDYDTIIH
-650 NLTSFTIG
+650 NLTTLRIG
-658 MHEKYGSGWYEYE
+658 MREEYSSGWYDHAKGLY
-671 KALNFNFNAPVDGVG
+671 FNFNAPVDGVG
-686 TGQWQSEYVD
+686 TGQWQGEYD
-696 VYGDSNYW
+696 DITYY

-711 VVNNNGVPE
+711 VTNNNGIPE
-720 FKLTKSTAET
+720 FKLTKATPET
-730 DGTYKDLAIYAN
+730 DGSYKALAVYVN

-747 GSFSVTS
+747 ESFVVES
-754 NATMTF
+754 NTTMTF
-760 TTDRAFLNTAD
+760 TTDRYFLNNSD
-771 GRTEFT
+771 GRTQFT
-777 MTVKDSRLDL
+777 MATQDSRMDL
-787 NKGTEK
+787 TKGTEK

>member
-68 SADGLYEAGTTIA
+68 SADGLYEAGTAIA
-81 FEVKAKEFSDITGI
+81 FEVKAKEFSDITGV

-137 VDETVMPKLAAD
+137 VDETVVPKLAAD

-169 KSADVEKTFLGTFQA
+169 KSADVEKTFLGTFQV
-184 SGKDTPVI
+184 SGEDTPVI
-192 KGAMDLGSSSGET
+192 KGAMNLGSSIGET

-260 NGNYSAGRHTIVAK
+260 NGNDSAERHTIVAK

-359 TTTLQAVLPATL
+359 TTTLQAVVPAVL
-371 VKRYTLKCTFDGDGL
+371 VKRYTLVCTFDGDGL
-386 LTHVEQS
+386 LTHVEQK
-393 VETIDKKFFDEETLT
+393 VETTNQKFLNEEDMTFAEDAT
-408 FTEGEE
+408 FTTINS
-414 FTTVNFFTMDA
+414 FSMDA

-433 AYNDL
+433 AFNDL

-504 EDMGEFDATNQYVT
+504 EDMGEFDAKNQYVT

-546 KVFKITGSISAA
+546 KVFKVTGSISSNKAYTE
-558 NAFANTPITVKAI
+558 TPITVRAI
-571 GSPSKA
+571 GTPKQA
-577 DNLELDLDLGDNATE
+577 DNLELGLDLGDNETQ

-597 ETEKDENG
+597 EAEKDENG
-605 NTVFTITPKLEGKLE
+605 NTLFTITPKAEGKLD
-620 GSVFAVGN
+620 GFVFAVGN
-628 PSVKYKF
+628 PDVKYKF
-635 SAAVLEK
+635 HAEVLGK
-642 PSYDKVMA
+642 PDYDTIIH
-650 NLTSFTIG
+650 NLTTLTIG
-658 MHEKYGSGWYEYE
+658 MREEYSSGWHDHAKGLY
-671 KALNFNFNAPVDGVG
+671 FNFNAPVDGVG
-686 TGQWQSEYVD
+686 TGQWQGEYD
-696 VYGDSNYW
+696 DDGDITYY

-711 VVNNNGVPE
+711 VTNNNGIPE
-720 FKLTKSTAET
+720 FKLTKATPET
-730 DGTYKDLAIYAN
+730 DGSYKALAVYVN

-747 GSFSVTS
+747 ESFVVES
-754 NATMTF
+754 NTTMTF
-760 TTDRAFLNTAD
+760 TTDRYFLNYSD
-771 GRTEFT
+771 DRTQFT
-777 MTVKDSRLDL
+777 MATQDSRMPL

>member
-1 MKKKPAMLL
+1 MLL

-48 KKGLTID
+48 KKGLTIV
-55 DASGSASVKVFTA
+55 DASGSASVKVFTT

-81 FEVKAKEFSDITGI
+81 FEVKAKEFSDIAGV
-95 YFQGVLLSEEPGSF
+95 YFQDVLLSEEPGSF

-137 VDETVMPKLAAD
+137 VDEMVMPKLDAD

-169 KSADVEKTFLGTFQA
+169 KSADVEKTFLG
-184 SGKDTPVI
+184 SVEVKGKNTPVV
-192 KGAMDLGSSSGET
+192 KSGLNLGSSSGET
-205 SWKGTFGANN
+205 DWKGTYGANN
-215 QVFLE
+215 QVFFE
-220 GRDDD
+220 GRSGDS
-225 GNFLYK
+225 FLYA
-231 QRGYDSFGHYYEES
+231 QRGYDSFGHYYEETDTL
-245 QAVVKPSIAKSMVDL
+245 QKPSIAKSMVDF
-260 NGNYSAGRHTIVAK
+260 NASYSARHAIVAK

-292 EILQKDAEKAIHS
+292 QILHKDAEKAIHS

-331 VEGDTEIVSYKAKVV
+331 AGEGDAEVVSYKAKVI
-346 ALDSVLAEDKKSF
+346 ALDSVLAKDKKSF

-433 AYNDL
+433 AFNDL
-438 SKYAMTDYSVKFA
+438 SKYAMTDYSVNFA

-458 NTTVQLEN
+458 NTTVQLKN

-504 EDMGEFDATNQYVT
+504 EDMGEFDAKNQYVT

-537 EVELDVKTP
+537 EVELDAKTP
-546 KVFKITGSISAA
+546 KVFKVTGSISSNKAYTE
-558 NAFANTPITVKAI
+558 TPITVRAI
-571 GSPSKA
+571 GTPKQA
-577 DNLELDLDLGDNATE
+577 DNLELGLDLGDNETQ

-597 ETEKDENG
+597 EAEKDENG
-605 NTVFTITPKLEGKLE
+605 NTLFTITPKVEGKLD
-620 GSVFAVGN
+620 GFVFAVGN
-628 PSVKYKF
+628 PDVKYKF
-635 SAAVLEK
+635 HAEVLGK
-642 PSYDKVMA
+642 PNYDTIIH
-650 NLTSFTIG
+650 NLTTLTIG
-658 MHEKYGSGWYEYE
+658 MRQEYSAGYYDYS
-671 KALNFNFNAPVDGVG
+671 KGLYFNFNAPVNGEG
-686 TGQWQSEYVD
+686 TGTWQSEYGKYD
-696 VYGDSNYW
+696 EWEYEWGYTYW

-711 VVNNNGVPE
+711 VTNNHGIPE
-720 FKLTKSTAET
+720 FKLTKATPEA
-730 DGTYKDLAIYAN
+730 DGSYKDLAIYVD
-742 ASYTI
+742 ASFTI
-747 GSFSVTS
+747 ESFAVES
-754 NATMTF
+754 NTTMTF
-760 TTDRAFLNTAD
+760 TTDRYFLNYSD
-771 GRTEFT
+771 GRTQFT
-777 MTVKDSRLDL
+777 MATQDSRMEL
-787 NKGTEK
+787 NKGTAK